1 MQSCQFTSACSPS
14 LGFVQL
20 PSELGRA
27 PVAVT
32 SQYSVWLDPELPSSA
47 AGSPYKVSAACLPT
61 NRTLR

>member
-1 MQSCQFTSACSPS
+1 MQLCQFTSACSLS

-20 PSELGRA
+20 SSELGCA

-32 SQYSVWLDPELPSSA
+32 SQCSAWLAPELPSSA